1 MILGANEVQRLI
13 SVLGVRERTLVLMA
27 FGTGLKM
34 MSELF
39 GLKWHDIGFQ
49 RNEISAGKTK

>member
-1 MILGANEVQRLI
+1 MIVGANEVQRLI
-13 SVLGVRERTLVLMA
+13 SVLGVRERTLVLLA
-27 FGTGLKM
+27 FGTGLR